1 MVLWGLW
8 VSCRRHHHG
17 QRRRR
22 YGRKQRRVSE
32 RVTASRWPLLLL
44 VCSPVCLSGGYPYGW
59 ISGGGG
65 SGGRVAVYCTAMGMS
80 TNISAAG
87 GSQADQVG
95 GSCQLQRTCIHFATV
110 GLTC

>member
-1 MVLWGLW
+1 MCGWA
-8 VSCRRHHHG
+8 
-17 QRRRR
+17 
-22 YGRKQRRVSE
+22 
-32 RVTASRWPLLLL
+32 TASSRSLLL
-44 VCSPVCLSGGYPYGW
+44 VCSLVCLSGGYPYGW

-87 GSQADQVG
+87 GSQADQVAAN
-95 GSCQLQRTCIHFATV
+95 QATIEDIHFATV